1 LKRKPVHPA
10 TVHFPIAFLSLG
22 YGLDILHSLGG
33 NLPNVI
39 ANALPPAND
48 LSRAAYY
55 LLSLGL
61 ITSIPAVMSGGQQ
74 AVQMFAKQGMYE
86 ADGKTLKQKSK
97 AVIAHAI
104 TNDLVLAVTT
114 YLWYSRRQ
122 QAADTLAGKLGVGS
136 LATAEAAYAPQMWHV
151 IAEVVALGVLFFA
164 ASIGGALTYNYGVGF
179 APAGKAGGKKSQ

>member
-1 LKRKPVHPA
+1 MKRKPVHPA

-33 NLPNVI
+33 NLPNAI

-74 AVQMFAKQGMYE
+74 AVQLFSKQGMYE
-86 ADGKTLKQKSK
+86 ADGKTLKLKSK
-97 AVIAHAI
+97 AVIAHAV
-104 TNDLVLAVTT
+104 TNDLVLALTT

-136 LATAEAAYAPQMWHV
+136 LATAEAAYAPQLWQV
-151 IAEVVALGVLFFA
+151 IAEVLALGVLLFA

-179 APAGKAGGKKSQ
+179 APGGKAAKKSQ

>member
-1 LKRKPVHPA
+1 
-10 TVHFPIAFLSLG
+10 
-22 YGLDILHSLGG
+22 
-33 NLPNVI
+33 VI

-48 LSRAAYY
+48 LSRGAYY

-151 IAEVVALGVLFFA
+151 IAEVVAMGVLFFA